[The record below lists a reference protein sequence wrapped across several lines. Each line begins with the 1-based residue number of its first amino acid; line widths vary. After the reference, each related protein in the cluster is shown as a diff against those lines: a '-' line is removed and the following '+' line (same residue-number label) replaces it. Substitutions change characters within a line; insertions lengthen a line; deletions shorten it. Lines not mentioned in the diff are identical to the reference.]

1 MKNSSITII
10 ITAYHT
16 ENYIEEC
23 LDSIAN
29 QTWFKNNEEWEI
41 LVGIDHCEKTLE
53 KVKSIMGKYKNI
65 RVFYMTENVGT
76 YITSNT
82 LISKARYDRILRF
95 DSDDIMK
102 DYMVERMM
110 DAMHTVNKC
119 KLVQCYYE
127 NFPKQEGKRGID
139 KAHGVF
145 LCRKQVFTK
154 YGAFMPWKC
163 GADTEFHTR
172 IDKNYIYPIVFPQ
185 ILFMRRIHNES
196 LTRRKETDKNSE
208 LRKQYRDYIINES
221 PENPIIK
228 TVTAPAIEIFADA
241 NIIEEKLQPAI
252 SPINEIVQKIPVEI
266 PANTPE
272 IIKEKPVENQQQIK
286 TETIVEKPVENQQ
299 QTKIQF
305 IKETPI
311 KYVKRISPRVTKR
324 VCTGKYT
331 GI

>member
-1 MKNSSITII
+1 MKNSGITII

-16 ENYIEEC
+16 EKYIEEC

-53 KVKSIMGKYKNI
+53 KVKSIMDKYKNI
-65 RVFYMTENVGT
+65 RVFYMMENVGT

-82 LISKARYDRILRF
+82 LISKARYARILRF

-110 DAMHTVNKC
+110 DAMCTVNKC

-145 LCRKQVFTK
+145 LCKKQVFAK

-172 IDKNYIYPIVFPQ
+172 IDKNDICPVVFPQ

-208 LRKQYRDYIINES
+208 LRKQYHNYIINES
-221 PENPIIK
+221 PKNPIIK
-228 TVTAPAIEIFADA
+228 TVTAPAIEIFADT
-241 NIIEEKLQPAI
+241 NIIIEEKLQPATP
-252 SPINEIVQKIPVEI
+252 PINEVAQKIPVEI
-266 PANTPE
+266 LTNTPE
-272 IIKEKPVENQQQIK
+272 IIEEKP
-286 TETIVEKPVENQQ
+286 TENQQ
-299 QTKIQF
+299 QTEIQF

>member
-1 MKNSSITII
+1 MKGSGISII
-10 ITAYHT
+10 ITAYNT
-16 ENYIEEC
+16 EKYIKEC
-23 LDSIAN
+23 LDSIAR
-29 QTWFKNNEEWEI
+29 QSWFIDNDEWEI
-41 LVGIDHCEKTLE
+41 LVGIDHCEKTLK
-53 KVKSIMGKYKNI
+53 KVKSIMGNYKNL
-65 RVFYMTENVGT
+65 RVFYMAENVGT

-82 LISKARYDRILRF
+82 LISKAKYARILRF

-102 DYMVERMM
+102 DCMVERMM
-110 DAMHTVNKC
+110 DAMCTVNKC

-145 LCRKQVFTK
+145 LCKKQVFAK

-172 IDKNYIYPIVFPQ
+172 IDKNDICPVVFPQ

-208 LRKQYRDYIINES
+208 LRRQYHNYIINES
-221 PENPIIK
+221 PKNPIIK
-228 TVTAPAIEIFADA
+228 TVTAPAIEIFADT
-241 NIIEEKLQPAI
+241 NVIIEEKLQPAT
-252 SPINEIVQKIPVEI
+252 SPSNEIVQKIPVEI

-272 IIKEKPVENQQQIK
+272 IIEEKPVENQQQIEA
-286 TETIVEKPVENQQ
+286 ETIVKKPG
-299 QTKIQF
+299 
-305 IKETPI
+305 
-311 KYVKRISPRVTKR
+311 KYVKRILPRVTR
-324 VCTGKYT
+324 RIYTGKYT

>member
-1 MKNSSITII
+1 MKNSGITII

-23 LDSIAN
+23 LDSIAS
-29 QTWFKNNEEWEI
+29 QTWFKDNEEWEI

-53 KVKSIMGKYKNI
+53 KVKSIMGKYKNM

-82 LISKARYDRILRF
+82 LISKARYAKILRF

-102 DYMVERMM
+102 DYMVERMI
-110 DAMHTVNKC
+110 DAMYTVNKC

-145 LCRKQVFTK
+145 LCKKQVFTK

-172 IDKNYIYPIVFPQ
+172 IDKNDICPAVFPQ

-196 LTRRKETDKNSE
+196 LTRCKETDKNSE
-208 LRKQYRDYIINES
+208 LRGQYRNYIINES
-221 PENPIIK
+221 PKNPIIK
-228 TVTAPAIEIFADA
+228 TITAPAIEIFADA
-241 NIIEEKLQPAI
+241 NIIEEELQPVTP
-252 SPINEIVQKIPVEI
+252 SVNKTMQEI
-266 PANTPE
+266 PAEILVNTTK
-272 IIKEKPVENQQQIK
+272 IIEEKPIENQQQV
-286 TETIVEKPVENQQ
+286 EEEIVNEKP
-299 QTKIQF
+299 
-305 IKETPI
+305 P